1 MSRDSTHA
9 APLGGLTPPRGFKCH
24 PGATPASPPQPRQ
37 VPDAPLGSL
46 HRPGWREPRAGV
58 GPAPS
63 PQPPARSGVANP
75 HLVTGQPALRAL
87 EVWTGVAH
95 KDVPLAGDGPDGLWG
110 GAAVH
115 PPALAAG
122 QVEQGEL
129 ARWGGGSVRP
139 GWPQDGGPHPCPR
152 DPRLLT
158 QSLMSCSVAAARR
171 TGHLCRVLSGVY
183 RAKECLASLNTGTSA
198 VTSLRNTWMYC
209 MQGVGVSGTLDGA
222 PAPWGEQG
230 QRALGSPEWWGSMR
244 GGRHGH
250 CGGSLL
256 SRSLSGLFDV

>member
-1 MSRDSTHA
+1 M
-9 APLGGLTPPRGFKCH
+9 
-24 PGATPASPPQPRQ
+24 
-37 VPDAPLGSL
+37 
-46 HRPGWREPRAGV
+46 
-58 GPAPS
+58 
-63 PQPPARSGVANP
+63 
-75 HLVTGQPALRAL
+75 
-87 EVWTGVAH
+87 
-95 KDVPLAGDGPDGLWG
+95 
-110 GAAVH
+110 H

-129 ARWGGGSVRP
+129 ARGGGGSARP

-209 MQGVGVSGTLDGA
+209 MRGVGVSGTLGGA
-222 PAPWGEQG
+222 PAPWGSRDRG
-230 QRALGSPEWWGSMR
+230 PWAPRNGGAPCGV
-244 GGRHGH
+244 GGRVTV
-250 CGGSLL
+250 
-256 SRSLSGLFDV
+256 RVAPEQKPERPF